1 MAWAV
6 GQLGGKAQPL
16 WVSTARRRYVALG
29 GSGRQWTTVGRF
41 AHSFAN
47 RVRTHPE
54 TRSCLAQNGTRV
66 VASLSAL
73 AHCGVQGQ
81 KNGRKFLAYIHLI
94 IRIWSF
100 SSGHVHISQK
110 LCLQLPTMYFL
121 SCSV

>member
-29 GSGRQWTTVGRF
+29 GSGMRTTVGRF

-54 TRSCLAQNGTRV
+54 TRSCCLAQNGTRV

-81 KNGRKFLAYIHLI
+81 KNGRKFLVTIFI
-94 IRIWSF
+94 
-100 SSGHVHISQK
+100 
-110 LCLQLPTMYFL
+110 
-121 SCSV
+121 